1 MRGHAFKRGSTY
13 GVVLEPGP
21 QSAQRCPVC
30 LDKRGRSKR
39 HWIEFGRLEACPTCG
54 GPLEEIVAR
63 RQIWLPERYRLK
75 KDALVALTREL
86 NADLNGIFVEP
97 DKLTLGEYLLEHWL
111 PSIEESVRAT
121 TLVSYRAH
129 VERHIVPLLGAVPL
143 RKLSPTAINA
153 FNAAL
158 RSQPR
163 KPRTP
168 RRGAKAKAPE
178 AGSATTDAQA
188 DTAPPRPLS
197 EGTRRHVYVTLVTSL
212 NAAVAQGLL
221 AVNPTTRST
230 APQRHDT
237 RELHT
242 WSDQELRAFLEA
254 TREERLHA
262 LWRLLAMTGMR
273 RGEALGLKW
282 PDVDFEGA
290 RVSIQRSR
298 VLAGTQVLEHPPKT
312 RTGRRAVPL
321 DAVTLAALKAWKAR
335 QAAERLAWGP
345 AWSDGGWV
353 FTREDGEPL
362 HPGFVTKRFREVVAA
377 TTVPHIRLH
386 DLRHTCATLLLA
398 AGVHAKV
405 VQERLGHAT
414 ISQTLDIYSH
424 TTPSLH
430 VGAAEQLAAIVDG
443 TP

>member
-75 KDALVALTREL
+75 KDALAALTREL

-121 TLVSYRAH
+121 TLISYRAH
-129 VERHIVPLLGAVPL
+129 VERHIVPFLGAVPL

-168 RRGAKAKAPE
+168 RRGAKTKAPE

-282 PDVDFEGA
+282 PDVDFAGA

-298 VLAGTQVLEHPPKT
+298 VIAGARVLEHPPKT

-321 DAVTLAALKAWKAR
+321 DALTLATLRTWKAR

-345 AWSDGGWV
+345 AWLDSGYV

-362 HPGFVTKRFREVVAA
+362 HPGFVTKRFREAVAA
-377 TTVPHIRLH
+377 TTLPRIRLH

-430 VGAAEQLAAIVDG
+430 VGAAEKLATIVDG

>member
-1 MRGHAFKRGSTY
+1 M
-13 GVVLEPGP
+13 LELGEQP
-21 QSAQRCPVC
+21 AQRCPICV
-30 LDKRGRSKR
+30 DARGRGPRYWSDR
-39 HWIEFGRLEACPTCG
+39 GRLETCPTCG
-54 GPLEEIVAR
+54 GQLDDITAR
-63 RQIWLPERYRLK
+63 RQVILPERFRTK
-75 KDALVALTREL
+75 KAAGEALTRQL
-86 NADLNGIFVEP
+86 NAELDGIFVEP
-97 DKLTLGEYLLEHWL
+97 DKLTVGEYLTAHWL

-121 TLVSYRAH
+121 TLISYRAH
-129 VERHIVPLLGAVPL
+129 VERHLVPLLGDVPL
-143 RKLSPTAINA
+143 RRLSPTAINA

-163 KPRTP
+163 QPRRP
-168 RRGAKAKAPE
+168 RRGTKKRPEVSNVLEATESTVPAPK
-178 AGSATTDAQA
+178 
-188 DTAPPRPLS
+188 PLS
-197 EGTRRHVYVTLVTSL
+197 EGTRRHIYVTLVTSL

-221 AVNPTTRST
+221 AVNPTTRAT

-242 WSDQELRAFLEA
+242 WSAEQLRTFLDT
-254 TREERLHA
+254 TREDRLHA
-262 LWRLLAMTGMR
+262 LWRWYAMTGMR

-282 PDVDFEGA
+282 ADVDFAGA

-298 VLAGTQVLEHPPKT
+298 VIAGAQVLEHPPKT

-321 DAVTLAALKAWKAR
+321 DAVTLATLRTWKAR

-345 AWSDGGWV
+345 AWVNSDYV

-362 HPGFVTKRFREVVAA
+362 HPGFVTKRFREAMA
-377 TTVPHIRLH
+377 TTTLPHIRLH

-443 TP
+443 ARD

>member
-1 MRGHAFKRGSTY
+1 MGSCLNRAPNPRNVARSASMLA
-13 GVVLEPGP
+13 VVARATGA
-21 QSAQRCPVC
+21 SR
-30 LDKRGRSKR
+30 
-39 HWIEFGRLEACPTCG
+39 GRLETCPTCG
-54 GPLEEIVAR
+54 GQLDDITAR
-63 RQIWLPERYRLK
+63 RQVILPERFRTK
-75 KDALVALTREL
+75 KAAGEALTRQL
-86 NADLNGIFVEP
+86 NAELDGIFVEP
-97 DKLTLGEYLLEHWL
+97 DKLTVGEYLTAHWL

-121 TLVSYRAH
+121 TLISYRAH
-129 VERHIVPLLGAVPL
+129 VERHLVPLLGDVPL
-143 RKLSPTAINA
+143 RRLSPTAINA

-163 KPRTP
+163 QPRRP
-168 RRGAKAKAPE
+168 RRGTKKRPEVSNVLEATESTVPAPK
-178 AGSATTDAQA
+178 
-188 DTAPPRPLS
+188 PLS
-197 EGTRRHVYVTLVTSL
+197 EGTRRHIYVTLVTSL

-221 AVNPTTRST
+221 AVNPTTRAT

-242 WSDQELRAFLEA
+242 WSAEQLRTFLDT
-254 TREERLHA
+254 TREDRLHA
-262 LWRLLAMTGMR
+262 LWRWYAMTGMR

-282 PDVDFEGA
+282 ADVDFAGA

-298 VLAGTQVLEHPPKT
+298 VIAGAQVLEHPPKT

-321 DAVTLAALKAWKAR
+321 DAVTLATLRTWKAR

-345 AWSDGGWV
+345 AWVNSDYV

-362 HPGFVTKRFREVVAA
+362 HPGFVTKRFREAMA
-377 TTVPHIRLH
+377 TTTLPHIRLH

-443 TP
+443 EA